1 MKITV
6 TGIGPGNDSGM
17 TIEALEAIRQAEVV
31 VGYDVYVALVR
42 HLCDGKEVLSTGM
55 RHEVE
60 RCRMALEA
68 ALQGKRVAFV
78 CSGDAGIYGMA
89 GIMME
94 VAADCPEVVV
104 EVVPGV
110 TAASFAAAHLG
121 APLGHDFAAISLSD
135 LLTPWALVEKRVR
148 LAAEAD
154 LILCLYNPR
163 SKKRQDYLDKA
174 VAYILEHRDAAT
186 PSGYVK
192 NAGRTGTEVH
202 ICRLDEIPN
211 CAVDMFT
218 TVVVGNSQ
226 TRVVNGRLVTPRG
239 YRGFEG

>member
-6 TGIGPGNDSGM
+6 TGIGPGNDQGM
-17 TIEALEAIRQAEVV
+17 TVAALEVIRQAEVV
-31 VGYDVYVALVR
+31 VGYDVYVDLVR
-42 HLCDGKEVLSTGM
+42 HHCAGKEVLSTGM

-60 RCRMALEA
+60 RCHMALEA
-68 ALQGKRVAFV
+68 ALRGKKVAFV

-94 VAADCPEVVV
+94 VAADHPDVVV
-104 EVVPGV
+104 DVVPGV
-110 TAASFAAAHLG
+110 TAASFAAAFLG

-135 LLTPWALVEKRVR
+135 LLTPWELIEKRIR

-154 LILCLYNPR
+154 FILCLYNPR
-163 SKKRQDYLDKA
+163 SKKRHDYLDRA
-174 VAYILEHRDAAT
+174 VAFVLEHRDAAT

-192 NAGRTGTEVH
+192 NVGRAGEETH
-202 ICRLDEIPN
+202 ICRLDAIPH
-211 CAVDMFT
+211 CAIDMFT
-218 TVVVGNSQ
+218 TVIIGNSQ
-226 TRVVNGRLVTPRG
+226 TRLVNGRLVTPRG

>member
-6 TGIGPGNDSGM
+6 TGIGPGAEEGM
-17 TIEALEAIRQAEVV
+17 TLEALEAIRQAGTV
-31 VGYDVYVALVR
+31 VGYDLYVELVR
-42 HLCDGKEVLSTGM
+42 HLCAGKEVLSTGM

-60 RCRMALEA
+60 RCRMALDA
-68 ALQGKRVAFV
+68 ALQGKDVAFV

-94 VAADCPEVVV
+94 VAAAHPEVVV
-104 EVVPGV
+104 RVVPGV
-110 TAASFAAAHLG
+110 TAASFAAALLG

-135 LLTPWALVEKRVR
+135 LLTPWELIAKRVR

-163 SKKRQDYLDKA
+163 SKKRQDYLDLA
-174 VAYILEHRDAAT
+174 VASIEEHRSPAT

-192 NAGRTGTEVH
+192 NVGRLGQEAH
-202 ICRLDEIPN
+202 ICRLDELPGRAI
-211 CAVDMFT
+211 DMFT
-218 TVVVGNSQ
+218 TVIVGNSQ
-226 TRVVNGRLVTPRG
+226 TRILNGRLVTPRG
-239 YRGFEG
+239 YKGFEG